1 VSIAWD
7 ETSRDLEVRRRTRY
21 RVDIFLVATQLFQTY
36 SANGIDKAMA
46 ESLAEHLKRNHSG
59 GRIGEV
65 PSGKIIKEWEGKTRL
80 EFSSGRTYS
89 RSASTESMSDII
101 QRAAAPA
108 FHRAPKKAKKARS
121 AGRTPG
127 PPRIFG
133 MIMA

>member
-80 EFSSGRTYS
+80 EFKIGEHGVYVGHH
-89 RSASTESMSDII
+89 STCRCPPHSTA
-101 QRAAAPA
+101 RPRKPKRPAP
-108 FHRAPKKAKKARS
+108 